1 MKQKC
6 ENVLC
11 NVLGRIAIAGHAEAK
26 LKSRFKKGKSILQ
39 EIVSRAKVE
48 KSILQ
53 ENAST
58 TKLGKWIL
66 QEVCSKGTT
75 AQPTSQD
82 PAPTAK
88 LENTIL

>member
-26 LKSRFKKGKSILQ
+26 LKSRFKKGKSSLQ

-88 LENTIL
+88 LEKTIL